1 VPRQSRHPGF
11 IRGWPTYID
20 KRSKVSGAALQGTD
34 ATEALE
40 VVRSLIERVV
50 LHPAPDG
57 QCGFEIEL
65 VGQITAMV
73 SLGQDGKDSSS
84 ASDHAVFQSSMK
96 VVAGAGNHRQLTPV
110 MVTC

>member
-1 VPRQSRHPGF
+1 
-11 IRGWPTYID
+11 
-20 KRSKVSGAALQGTD
+20 
-34 ATEALE
+34 
-40 VVRSLIERVV
+40 V